1 MSVVRKL
8 SQFPLDYQKYNADLC
23 GMFFKTQTRKN
34 PDTGELSIYYR
45 LVENNRNA
53 LGGISQRNIMTVGF
67 MDDVETAD
75 LHRIADCLNDRIA
88 GQGTLF
94 EENPTV
100 RQYVD
105 NLYTRLVKEKRID
118 RVLDAHKRMSECDD
132 KY

>member
-1 MSVVRKL
+1 
-8 SQFPLDYQKYNADLC
+8 
-23 GMFFKTQTRKN
+23 MFFETPKRKN
-34 PDTGELSIYYR
+34 LDTGKLSIYYR

-75 LHRIADCLNDRIA
+75 LHRIADCLNDRIV

-100 RQYVD
+100 RQTISGILFKEPFRDTVPKPA
-105 NLYTRLVKEKRID
+105 LYIPQHFQYLI
-118 RVLDAHKRMSECDD
+118 C
-132 KY
+132 